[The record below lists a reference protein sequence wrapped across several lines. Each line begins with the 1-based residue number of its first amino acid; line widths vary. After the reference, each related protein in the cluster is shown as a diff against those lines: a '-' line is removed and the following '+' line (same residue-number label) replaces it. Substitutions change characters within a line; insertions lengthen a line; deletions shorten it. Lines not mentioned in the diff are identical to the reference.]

1 MQKYYHRGAFYQ
13 NSEEEDDYKL
23 PTDTKNEN
31 KTSYKS
37 IFKRDFNMPT
47 LEDKVDKSVMPSL
60 LQKRMGTF
68 GRKGQSKWTH
78 LTNEDTTNFN
88 PDTRVNENI
97 AKA

>member
-13 NSEEEDDYKL
+13 NSEEEDEYHLHSDI
-23 PTDTKNEN
+23 KNEN